1 MKTKLTI
8 AVLLLV
14 TGLAI
19 AATFTY
25 TTGGWGASGEIPRL
39 RDPKGETSGSE
50 RVNCPSDGSTMN
62 PR

>member
-8 AVLLLV
+8 LALLLV

-25 TTGGWGASGEIPRL
+25 TTGGWEASGEIPCL
-39 RDPKGETSGSE
+39 RDPKGEASGSE
-50 RVNCPSDGSTMN
+50 RVNCPATAA
-62 PR
+62 R